1 MELGGQGK
9 CPNSISMWHGGS
21 LSTTSDDA
29 PCQLTWLEIGVLKAN
44 AVAIVLKLA
53 NTPYQDLMVSVAR
66 FLCLL
71 WWVYLQLGCFSDC
84 WLETS
89 PAHQMMIGSMHSN
102 LLSIVW
108 VGDSF
113 DEAGR
118 KKAVELKAVEVLV
131 PYLNHVDSHVIAYA
145 AAALIRYNHNK
156 IVHCCIWIS
165 KKQEP
170 SRKRSIDNMGSHI
183 WIYYV

>member
-1 MELGGQGK
+1 
-9 CPNSISMWHGGS
+9 
-21 LSTTSDDA
+21 
-29 PCQLTWLEIGVLKAN
+29 
-44 AVAIVLKLA
+44 
-53 NTPYQDLMVSVAR
+53 VAR

-89 PAHQMMIGSMHSN
+89 PAHQMMIGNMHSN